1 MIQHLVLIFLSFV
14 FLNPVWAASIVDTN
28 TITISGISAFEGGTV
43 YGGVAGTCTGDG
55 VSPCNS
61 CTNTSTPPKACN
73 QSNIY
78 GSLAFQIQFKTSAAR
93 NNAMAQILIESTP
106 LIVNPE
112 TKNWTSG
119 ETVVLNTTW
128 AAICSAMGVA
138 NLDGN
143 CNISGLSQIVGSKT
157 IKFGIAAE
165 GGGTLADAEAS
176 TLQLKFHGIP
186 SGASDVTQTLCAD
199 SGGGFGA
206 CNLTFVAGDG
216 KAFIDAAIFNPTEPG
231 GTAWDSIAIFP
242 IATPNGGES
251 NAYTSFTSGAV
262 SPTFKKID
270 NDGTIPDSQVG
281 GLANYQKY
289 CLVYGMKNKAQNIY
303 KFVNDP
309 AAASAGCITPS
320 VVVGILDDKRCF
332 ISTAAFGSSDMSE
345 VETFRKFRDQFLVT
359 NNLGKAFVGFYYDMS
374 PPIANMISGSEPLK
388 ALTRGLLYPFLLFA
402 TMALQIGFVWA
413 IVLSLGTVIGLVTA
427 FRILRFRSVLM
438 VMLLVLVSPHL
449 KADLLSTE
457 EKIDHPNAKEGLIR
471 IKKDGTYVYDVK
483 RTPKNQS
490 SHLRF
495 GQANQPQITIGIE
508 QTDASGNPT
517 GTFKE
522 YSFEDFYGSA
532 SGVII
537 GYDYEWF
544 PWGME
549 GDGGR
554 LGVQAGGAG
563 MFVTGNGRLV
573 ADPDTQSK
581 ESYTF
586 VTLPLN
592 LGAVYRLEWKEQ
604 QMFVP
609 YVSGGGTYLVLLEK
623 REDKAMPSAT
633 GGFGF
638 YGAGG
643 ILFNLN
649 TFDREAGL
657 KLDSEYGIGNLWLSL
672 EFRVTEVQNAAFG
685 FSNRYVNAG
694 LSFDF

>member
-1 MIQHLVLIFLSFV
+1 MIQHLVFIFLSFV
-14 FLNPVWAASIVDTN
+14 FLNPTWAASIVDTS
-28 TITISGISAFEGGTV
+28 TITVSGASLYEGGTV

-61 CTNTSTPPKACN
+61 CTDTSTPAKACN
-73 QSNIY
+73 QSSVYANLNFRLSFKVNGTRNTTAAAQLLLDGVVLASDTRSSWASGDEVVFNVLWSNIC
-78 GSLAFQIQFKTSAAR
+78 GSLGATSCVLSGSSHLVVPNKNFKF
-93 NNAMAQILIESTP
+93 
-106 LIVNPE
+106 
-112 TKNWTSG
+112 
-119 ETVVLNTTW
+119 
-128 AAICSAMGVA
+128 GVA
-138 NLDGN
+138 
-143 CNISGLSQIVGSKT
+143 SGLNLVD
-157 IKFGIAAE
+157 
-165 GGGTLADAEAS
+165 ADAE
-176 TLQLKFHGIP
+176 TMPLKFHAIP
-186 SGASDVTQTLCAD
+186 PGANDVTQTYCAAGS
-199 SGGGFGA
+199 SGSGYGA
-206 CNLTFVAGDG
+206 CNLAFVAGDG
-216 KAFIDAAIFNPTEPG
+216 KAFIDSAGFNPATDPSAAPE
-231 GTAWDSIAIFP
+231 WESIAIFP
-242 IATPNGGES
+242 LATPNGAEN
-251 NAYTSFTSGAV
+251 NAYTTFSSGAV
-262 SPTFKKID
+262 SPTFKLID
-270 NDGTIPDSQVG
+270 NEGNIPDSQVG

-303 KFVNDP
+303 KFVTDP
-309 AAASAGCITPS
+309 AAAPTGCITPS

-332 ISTAAFGSSDMSE
+332 ISTAAFGSADTSE
-345 VETFRKFRDQFLVT
+345 VETFRLFRDQFLMT
-359 NNLGKAFVGFYYDMS
+359 NGLGKSFVSFYYDIS
-374 PPIANMISGSEPLK
+374 PPIANFISGSEPLK
-388 ALTRGLLYPFLLFA
+388 AITRGLLYPFLLFA
-402 TMALQIGFVWA
+402 LLALQIG
-413 IVLSLGTVIGLVTA
+413 VLGAMALSAGTVIGVIAA
-427 FRILRFRSVLM
+427 FRFFKFRSVLM
-438 VMLLVLVSPHL
+438 VLLLVLVSPHL

-483 RTPKNQS
+483 RTPKNKS

-532 SGVII
+532 SGIII

-544 PWGME
+544 PWGIE
-549 GDGGR
+549 GTGGR
-554 LGVQAGGAG
+554 LGLQAGGAA

-623 REDKAMPSAT
+623 REDKSMPSVT

-643 ILFNLN
+643 VLFNLN

-657 KLDSEYGIGNLWLSL
+657 RLDSEYGIGNLWLSV
-672 EFRVTEVQNAAFG
+672 EFRVTEVQNSAFG